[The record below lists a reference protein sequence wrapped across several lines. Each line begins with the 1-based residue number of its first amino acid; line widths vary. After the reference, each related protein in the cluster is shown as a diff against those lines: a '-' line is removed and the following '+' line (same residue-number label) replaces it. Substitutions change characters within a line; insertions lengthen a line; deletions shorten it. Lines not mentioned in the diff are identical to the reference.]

1 MDKNIAKKLILENQ
15 LMVKGLSFIRRDV
28 EFEPHSN
35 YVLVGLRRAGK
46 SYMLYQ
52 RIHDLLQQGH
62 SIEEFLYFNFEDDRL
77 ENIQLSDLDII
88 KQSYEELFEHKP
100 IFMLDEIQLVDG
112 WEKFARRLADHK
124 YLIYI
129 TGSNA
134 KMLSKEIS
142 TTLGGRYMVQ
152 NVFPFSFQEFL
163 KSKDILLEKQWE
175 YLDNSHIKRAFNEYF
190 HFGGLPELVIRE
202 EQFKRQ
208 WLGNLYNKIYFGD
221 LISRYNI
228 RNTVGLKV
236 LVRKLAESIK
246 QPQSYNRLANIVSTV
261 AGKVK
266 QETIVDYIEYIKDT
280 CMVFSIENI
289 EAKLQD
295 KVSNQKY
302 YFIDNGILN
311 LFLLDPETSLLEN
324 LVGIYLYE
332 KYGEDLY
339 YYNDNI
345 EVDFCVFEHSK
356 AIQVSYSIEDIGT
369 YERETKALL
378 SYAKRYN
385 CQELYIITMDE
396 EKDITI
402 DGYDIHIMP
411 AWKMLLK
418 GI

>member
-15 LMVKGLSFIRRDV
+15 QMVKELSFIRRNV
-28 EFEPHSN
+28 EFEPHSC
-35 YVLVGLRRAGK
+35 YVLVGLRRVGK
-46 SYMLYQ
+46 SYMQYQ

-62 SIEEFLYFNFEDDRL
+62 SIEEILYFNFEDDRL
-77 ENIQLSDLDII
+77 ADIQLSDLDLI
-88 KQSYEELFEHKP
+88 KQAYEEIFEHKP

-124 YLIYI
+124 YLVYI

-142 TTLGGRYMVQ
+142 TTLGGRYIVQ

-163 KSKDILLEKQWE
+163 KSKDIQLEKQWE
-175 YLDNSHIKRAFNEYF
+175 YLDNAHIKRAFNEYF
-190 HFGGLPELVIRE
+190 HFGGLPELVLRE
-202 EQFKRQ
+202 EPFKRQ

-228 RNTVGLKV
+228 RNTTGLKV

-266 QETIVDYIEYIKDT
+266 QETIVDYLEYIKET
-280 CMVFSIENI
+280 CMIFSIENI

-295 KVSNQKY
+295 KISNKKY

-324 LVGIYLYE
+324 MVAIYLYE
-332 KYGEDLY
+332 TYGEDLY

-345 EVDFCVFEHSK
+345 EVDFCLFEHGK
-356 AIQVSYSIEDIGT
+356 AIQVSYSIQDDKT
-369 YERETKALL
+369 FERETKVLL
-378 SYAKRYN
+378 AYSKRFD
-385 CQELYIITMDE
+385 CKELFIITMDE
-396 EKDITI
+396 EKEINL
-402 DGYDIHIMP
+402 DGNIIQIIP
-411 AWKMLLK
+411 LWKMLLK

>member
-15 LMVKGLSFIRRDV
+15 LMVKGLSFVRRNV

-163 KSKDILLEKQWE
+163 KSKNILLEKQWE
-175 YLDNSHIKRAFNEYF
+175 YLDNSHIKRAFYEYF
-190 HFGGLPELVIRE
+190 HFGGLPELVVRE

-228 RNTVGLKV
+228 RNTIGLKV
-236 LVRKLAESIK
+236 LVR
-246 QPQSYNRLANIVSTV
+246 N
-261 AGKVK
+261 
-266 QETIVDYIEYIKDT
+266 
-280 CMVFSIENI
+280 
-289 EAKLQD
+289 
-295 KVSNQKY
+295 
-302 YFIDNGILN
+302 
-311 LFLLDPETSLLEN
+311 
-324 LVGIYLYE
+324 
-332 KYGEDLY
+332 
-339 YYNDNI
+339 
-345 EVDFCVFEHSK
+345 
-356 AIQVSYSIEDIGT
+356 
-369 YERETKALL
+369 
-378 SYAKRYN
+378 
-385 CQELYIITMDE
+385 
-396 EKDITI
+396 
-402 DGYDIHIMP
+402 
-411 AWKMLLK
+411 
-418 GI
+418 